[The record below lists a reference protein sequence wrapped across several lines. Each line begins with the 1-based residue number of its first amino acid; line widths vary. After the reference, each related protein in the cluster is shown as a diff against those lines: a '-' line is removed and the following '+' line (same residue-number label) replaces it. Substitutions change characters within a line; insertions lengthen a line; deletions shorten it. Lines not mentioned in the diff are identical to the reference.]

1 MVLVVATV
9 GGISL
14 LSDTCAALCLS
25 SCSLV
30 ALEGVDILSS
40 FRPEPDNFVLSEAK
54 ACDNGLCDSEGDVP
68 EFVVELVSLLL
79 GYHLLKEPGV
89 DSVGAPRALD

>member
-1 MVLVVATV
+1 MVFGSLGAKWFVEGEEIELVLRGGAVLVVATV

-30 ALEGVDILSS
+30 ALEGVDNLSS
-40 FRPEPDNFVLSEAK
+40 FRLEPDIFVLSEAK
-54 ACDNGLCDSEGDVP
+54 ACDN
-68 EFVVELVSLLL
+68 EL
-79 GYHLLKEPGV
+79 
-89 DSVGAPRALD
+89 